1 MFNNLNLVFYVIET
15 ITSMKINCFSRGE
28 GRWEEVTR
36 KISIEE
42 GTAEG
47 GELP

>member
-1 MFNNLNLVFYVIET
+1 MLNNLNLVFYVIEI
-15 ITSMKINCFSRGE
+15 ITTMKINCFSRGE
-28 GRWEEVTR
+28 GRGEVTR
-36 KISIEE
+36 KISVEE

>member
-1 MFNNLNLVFYVIET
+1 MKYEKYI
-15 ITSMKINCFSRGE
+15 SMKINCFSRGE
-28 GRWEEVTR
+28 GRGEEVTR

>member
-1 MFNNLNLVFYVIET
+1 MKYEKYI
-15 ITSMKINCFSRGE
+15 SMKISCGGGGGGRG
-28 GRWEEVTR
+28 EEVTR